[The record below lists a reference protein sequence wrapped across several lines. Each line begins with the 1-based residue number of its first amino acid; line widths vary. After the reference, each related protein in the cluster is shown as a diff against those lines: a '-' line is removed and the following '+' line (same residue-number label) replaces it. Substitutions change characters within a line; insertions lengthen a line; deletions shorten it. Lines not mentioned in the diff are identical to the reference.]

1 MEIRL
6 GAAKK
11 SHIAVA
17 DFDIPILLA
26 RDFCKIYGLDPG
38 AEHEL
43 SQVVES
49 NMVANGIPIGSLL
62 GDNQRLPDDM
72 RNKGNR
78 RSFADSTTFSSNN
91 LEDLDDEDFTF
102 YENSNPQE
110 NSVPLYLVKSSIG
123 NKRLL

>member
-1 MEIRL
+1 M

-110 NSVPLYLVKSSIG
+110 NSVPLYDHPF
-123 NKRLL
+123 